1 MYSWIV
7 GRALRVLQRQL
18 EAGEVDKLAG
28 AFAEDGH
35 LVFPGDSSWSGD
47 HRGRPAIRAW
57 LERFV
62 SLDPK
67 FEIHEAAVAGPP
79 WNMRIFFRFSDR
91 IVAPDGF
98 EYRNTGQE
106 FLRMRWGKV
115 VEQRVALDTQ
125 RVAELDRHLE
135 AGAPAAA

>member
-7 GRALRVLQRQL
+7 HQALRRLEKQL
-18 EAGEVDKLAG
+18 IAGEVDKLMA
-28 AFAEDGH
+28 AFAEDAH
-35 LVFPGDSSWSGD
+35 LVFPGDNSFAGD
-47 HRGRPAIRAW
+47 HRGKRAIKAW
-57 LERFV
+57 AERFV
-62 SLDPK
+62 SLKPSFD
-67 FEIHEAAVAGPP
+67 IHESAVAGPP

-106 FLRMRWGKV
+106 FIRMRWGKV

-135 AGAPAAA
+135 AGTPAAA